1 MTRMMNNN
9 DILNSGLFGAY
20 RVALRFKIDD

>member
-9 DILNSGLFGAY
+9 DILNNGLFGAY
-20 RVALRFKIDD
+20 RVTLRFKIDD